1 MQLLLLPKEEAFSS
15 SIENKLDLYKYKSD
29 IKLINDADNKETA
42 NIIATAYA
50 LLHITIKDSDLWP
63 VSAALQCG
71 TPVLAY
77 YTESMQE
84 YCGEAGL
91 FVKER
96 NHESFGDH
104 LITLY
109 KDETLRA
116 KMSETAIERA
126 KDYNQKDHAEKLWE
140 LIKQA

>member
-1 MQLLLLPKEEAFSS
+1 LLLPKEEVFSS
-15 SIENKLDLYKYKSD
+15 AIGNKLDLYKYKND
-29 IKLINDADNKETA
+29 VKLINDADNKETA
-42 NIIATAYA
+42 NIVATAYA
-50 LLHITIKDSDLWP
+50 LLHITTKDSDLWP

-91 FVKER
+91 FVKEKGF
-96 NHESFGDH
+96 EAFGEH

-109 KDETLRA
+109 KDETHRA
-116 KMSETAIERA
+116 KMSEAAVEKATI
-126 KDYNQKDHAEKLWE
+126 YNQKDIATKLWQ
-140 LIKQA
+140 LLKRV